1 MHGKGG
7 LKLGFFNC
15 LGFWKTYQKD
25 ACRFLELLNVL
36 NASAWESKSKDDT
49 MKRNTGF
56 SMLHS
61 TNNHC
66 SPQVHPQ
73 SFVQCIVL
81 LHSHHHLHLC
91 LYFNIQGK
99 QLPCI
104 TRCVIHNGLTIN
116 LISTID
122 IYGKLIIARWNFF
135 KFFFD
140 VHHVFVKEKNS
151 WFFF

>member
-1 MHGKGG
+1 
-7 LKLGFFNC
+7 LKLGILNC

-25 ACRFLELLNVL
+25 ASRLLELLSVL

-56 SMLHS
+56 LMLHT

-81 LHSHHHLHLC
+81 LHSQHHLHLC
-91 LYFNIQGK
+91 LCFSIQGK
-99 QLPCI
+99 QFPCV
-104 TRCVIHNGLTIN
+104 TRFVIHNGPTIN

-122 IYGKLIIARWNFF
+122 IYWKLVIARG
-135 KFFFD
+135 K
-140 VHHVFVKEKNS
+140 KT
-151 WFFF
+151 